1 MLSISKKTIVLITIL
16 FLFVIGGIFNTICA
30 ADKVGYINLD
40 RLVKESNMGK
50 AAMENISRLRKEKQ
64 GMINQKLQT
73 INEIKINL
81 ESEADLLKD
90 QEKKDRV
97 EELNTMIKEYK
108 RIVAD
113 AKEEIAKEDRELVA
127 QILKKA
133 DGALKKVAKKN
144 KFTMI
149 LKDPNAIGY
158 LDESVDITEDVL
170 KELNK

>member
-1 MLSISKKTIVLITIL
+1 MLSISKKTVALTTIL
-16 FLFVIGGIFNTICA
+16 ILLVIGGISTTICA
-30 ADKVGYINLD
+30 TNEVGYINLD

-50 AAMENISRLRKEKQ
+50 AAMENINKLRKEKQ
-64 GMINQKLQT
+64 SMINRKLQT
-73 INEIKINL
+73 INETKINL

-90 QEKKDRV
+90 QEKRDRV
-97 EELNTMIKEYK
+97 EELNSLIKEYK
-108 RIVAD
+108 RMAAD

-133 DGALKKVAKKN
+133 DGALKKVAKKK
-144 KFTMI
+144 KFAII

-158 LDESVDITEDVL
+158 LDESVDITNDVL

>member
-1 MLSISKKTIVLITIL
+1 MLSISKRTIVLSIIL
-16 FLFVIGGIFNTICA
+16 FLFVLGGIFNTISA
-30 ADKVGYINLD
+30 ANKVGYINLD

-50 AAMENISRLRKEKQ
+50 AAMENINRLRKEKQ
-64 GMINQKLQT
+64 AMINQKLQT

-97 EELNTMIKEYK
+97 EELNTLIKEYK

-158 LDESVDITEDVL
+158 LDKSVDITEDVL

>member
-1 MLSISKKTIVLITIL
+1 MLSISKRTVVLTTIL
-16 FLFVIGGIFNTICA
+16 FLFVIGGLSNTICA
-30 ADKVGYINLD
+30 TNKVGYINLD
-40 RLVKESNMGK
+40 RLVKESDMGK
-50 AAMENISRLRKEKQ
+50 VAMENINRLRKEKQ
-64 GMINQKLQT
+64 VMINQKLQT

-97 EELNTMIKEYK
+97 EELNALIKEYK
-108 RIVAD
+108 RMAAD
-113 AKEEIAKEDRELVA
+113 AKEDIAKEDRELVA

-133 DGALKKVAKKN
+133 DGALKKVAKKK
-144 KFTMI
+144 KFTII